1 MKLTTKA
8 AVLLGASA
16 MLLSPAAALA
26 GRPADAPIHPMHPT
40 HPANST
46 PGPKAPLPELA
57 HAYGVYCRGASKEHK
72 KGEKGTEFSRCVTAA
87 AKVANGESPKAA
99 CQSSAKKHEAGEK
112 GTEFSRCVAAANQLR
127 KAGTNS

>member
-1 MKLTTKA
+1 MKLTTKV

-16 MLLSPAAALA
+16 MLLSPAMALA
-26 GRPADAPIHPMHPT
+26 ERPADAPTHPT
-40 HPANST
+40 HPADST
-46 PGPKAPLPELA
+46 PGPKAPQAELT

-87 AKVANGESPKAA
+87 AKVANGESAKVA
-99 CQSSAKKHEAGEK
+99 CQASSKKHEAGQK
-112 GTEFSRCVAAANQLR
+112 GTEFSRCIAAANQVR